1 MAAPYPCLSP
11 ARARAALLALFVLLA
26 LACTVGVT
34 YAYFLVVTPSV
45 TASFAP
51 GAAVC
56 EIVGNAD
63 GTYTVHNT
71 GNTPVYVRVSAACAP

>member
-1 MAAPYPCLSP
+1 M
-11 ARARAALLALFVLLA
+11 
-26 LACTVGVT
+26 T